1 MNWASRVHRSTA
13 GWRNMEFNW
22 RSPIVTRIAIL
33 VFTIFAFVFVLQDK
47 DRSFI
52 LLLALLGAMA
62 FQVMQ
67 LVKILEAPS
76 VKIDSPLDQIR
87 FDEVTTTFRTDSQEE
102 AVLKVQKEMNDAF
115 NKVKV
120 ARKEKDSEYQFFK
133 NIVQHVG
140 IGILTFKK
148 DGAIQIINNAAKRLL
163 RVDKVERISELRE
176 ASDLLVEAFLKLK
189 TGGRELIRLKSGD
202 ETIQLSI
209 FAIELTL
216 RGEEVKLISMSNIQ
230 SELEEKEMEAWQ
242 NLVRV
247 LTHEIMN
254 SVTPISS
261 LAGVVEE
268 ELQKKLETNQLSMQR
283 DEAEDMHL
291 SVQTISK
298 RSEGLIKFVKEFRSL
313 THIPKPKVL
322 QVAVK
327 PLLDEL
333 AMLHKKE
340 LADNNIAISVLVEP
354 ETMMVMADKTLI
366 EQVLINLIK
375 NAIQAFGEKT
385 DKKISLYAHLN
396 ETGNVLISVKDNGTG
411 IEPEA
416 LEKIFIPFF
425 STKKTG
431 SGIGLSLSRQIMRQ
445 HEGNI
450 SVKSEMGEGTE
461 FVLRF

>member
-1 MNWASRVHRSTA
+1 VVERPTQDVSSFLDAIKFDDLSSSFKT
-13 GWRNMEFNW
+13 E
-22 RSPIVTRIAIL
+22 SP
-33 VFTIFAFVFVLQDK
+33 D
-47 DRSFI
+47 
-52 LLLALLGAMA
+52 
-62 FQVMQ
+62 
-67 LVKILEAPS
+67 PS
-76 VKIDSPLDQIR
+76 V
-87 FDEVTTTFRTDSQEE
+87 
-102 AVLKVQKEMNDAF
+102 QKLHREMNEALG
-115 NKVKV
+115 KLRQS
-120 ARKEKDSEYQFFK
+120 RKEKDSEYQFFK

-140 IGILTFKK
+140 IGILTFKR
-148 DGAIQIINNAAKRLL
+148 DETIQIINNAAKRLL
-163 RVDKVERISELRE
+163 HIDKADRLHDLRDVSE
-176 ASDLLVEAFLKLK
+176 DMVEAFLKLK
-189 TGGRELIRLKSGD
+189 TGGRELVRVKNGD

-209 FAIELTL
+209 YAIELTL

-268 ELQKKLETNQLSMQR
+268 ELQQKLLANELNMER
-283 DEAEDMHL
+283 EEAEDMHL
-291 SVQTISK
+291 SIQTISR

-313 THIPKPKVL
+313 THIPKPKLAEVCIR
-322 QVAVK
+322 

-340 LADNNIAISVLVEP
+340 LADNNIIISVAVEP
-354 ETMMVMADKTLI
+354 DTLCIRADKTLI

-375 NAIQAFGEKT
+375 NAIQAFGEKL
-385 DKKISLYAHLN
+385 DKKIMLSSYVN
-396 ETGNVLISVKDNGTG
+396 ENGGVIVSVKDNGTG

-431 SGIGLSLSRQIMRQ
+431 SGIGLSLSKQIMRQ

-450 SVKSEMGEGTE
+450 AVKSVLGQGTE
-461 FVLRF
+461 FLLRF

>member
-1 MNWASRVHRSTA
+1 
-13 GWRNMEFNW
+13 MEFNW
-22 RSPIVTRIAIL
+22 RSPLVTRVAIL
-33 VFTIFAFVFVLQDK
+33 VFTIFAFTVILDGK
-47 DRSFI
+47 DTSIF
-52 LLLALLGAMA
+52 LALALLAAIG
-62 FQVMQ
+62 FQVSQ
-67 LVKILEAPS
+67 LVKVVERPTQDVSSFLDAIKFDDLSSSFKTE
-76 VKIDSPLDQIR
+76 SPDP
-87 FDEVTTTFRTDSQEE
+87 T
-102 AVLKVQKEMNDAF
+102 VQKLHREMNEALG
-115 NKVKV
+115 KLRQS
-120 ARKEKDSEYQFFK
+120 RKEKDSEYQFFK

-140 IGILTFKK
+140 IGILTFKR
-148 DGAIQIINNAAKRLL
+148 DETIQIINNAAKRLL
-163 RVDKVERISELRE
+163 HIDKADRLHDLRDVSE
-176 ASDLLVEAFLKLK
+176 DMVEAFLKLK
-189 TGGRELIRLKSGD
+189 TGGRELVRVKNGD

-209 FAIELTL
+209 YAIELTL

-268 ELQKKLETNQLSMQR
+268 ELHRKLLANELNMEKE
-283 DEAEDMHL
+283 EAEDMHL
-291 SVQTISK
+291 SIQTISR

-313 THIPKPKVL
+313 THIPKPKLAEVCIR
-322 QVAVK
+322 

-340 LADNNIAISVLVEP
+340 LADNNITISISAEP
-354 ETMMVMADKTLI
+354 DTLCIRADKTLV

-375 NAIQAFGEKT
+375 NAIQAFGEKQ
-385 DKKISLYAHLN
+385 DKKIMLSSYVN
-396 ETGNVLISVKDNGTG
+396 ENGGVIVSVKDNGTG

-431 SGIGLSLSRQIMRQ
+431 SGIGLSLSKQIMRQ

-450 SVKSEMGEGTE
+450 AVKSVLGEGTE
-461 FVLRF
+461 FLLRF

>member
-1 MNWASRVHRSTA
+1 
-13 GWRNMEFNW
+13 MEFNW
-22 RSPIVTRIAIL
+22 RSPLVTRVAIL
-33 VFTIFAFVFVLQDK
+33 VFTIFAFTVILDGK
-47 DRSFI
+47 DTSIF
-52 LLLALLGAMA
+52 LALALLAAIG
-62 FQVMQ
+62 FQVSQ
-67 LVKILEAPS
+67 LVKVVERPTQDVSSFLDAIKFDDLSSSFKTESPDPS
-76 VKIDSPLDQIR
+76 V
-87 FDEVTTTFRTDSQEE
+87 
-102 AVLKVQKEMNDAF
+102 QKLHREMNEALG
-115 NKVKV
+115 KLRQS
-120 ARKEKDSEYQFFK
+120 RKEKDSEYQFFK

-140 IGILTFKK
+140 IGILTFKR
-148 DGAIQIINNAAKRLL
+148 DETIQIINNAAKRLL
-163 RVDKVERISELRE
+163 HIDKADRLHDLRDVSE
-176 ASDLLVEAFLKLK
+176 DMVEAFLKLK
-189 TGGRELIRLKSGD
+189 TGGRELVRVKNGD

-209 FAIELTL
+209 YAIELTL

-268 ELQKKLETNQLSMQR
+268 ELHRKLLANELNMEKE
-283 DEAEDMHL
+283 EAEDMHL
-291 SVQTISK
+291 SIQTISR

-313 THIPKPKVL
+313 THIPKPKLAEVCIR
-322 QVAVK
+322 

-340 LADNNIAISVLVEP
+340 LADNNITISISVEP
-354 ETMMVMADKTLI
+354 DTLCIRADKTLV

-375 NAIQAFGEKT
+375 NAIQAFGEKQ
-385 DKKISLYAHLN
+385 DKKIMLSSYVN
-396 ETGNVLISVKDNGTG
+396 ENGGVIVSVKDNGTG

-431 SGIGLSLSRQIMRQ
+431 SGIGLSLSKQIMRQ

-450 SVKSEMGEGTE
+450 AVKSVLGEGTE
-461 FVLRF
+461 FLLRF

>member
-1 MNWASRVHRSTA
+1 
-13 GWRNMEFNW
+13 MEFNW

-33 VFTIFAFVFVLQDK
+33 VFTIFAFAVVIIDK
-47 DRSFI
+47 DRNFI
-52 LLLALLGAMA
+52 LVFGLLGAIG

-67 LVKILEAPS
+67 LVKLVE
-76 VKIDSPLDQIR
+76 SPVQANQASLFDQIR
-87 FDEVTTTFRTDSQEE
+87 FDEVTTSFKTTSQNEN
-102 AVLKVQKEMNDAF
+102 VLRVQREMNEAF
-115 NKVKV
+115 NKVKQ

-148 DGAIQIINNAAKRLL
+148 DGTIQIINNAAKRLL
-163 RVDKVERISELRE
+163 RVDRVEHINELRE
-176 ASDLLVEAFLKLK
+176 ASDALVDAFLKLK
-189 TGGRELIRLKSGD
+189 TGGRELVRLKAGD
-202 ETIQLSI
+202 ETVQLSV

-216 RGEEVKLISMSNIQ
+216 RGEEVKLISMNNIQ

-261 LAGVVEE
+261 LAGIVEE
-268 ELQKKLETNQLSMQR
+268 ELGKKLNSEEVVLKK

-313 THIPKPKVL
+313 THIPKPKL
-322 QVAVK
+322 MQVAVK
-327 PLLDEL
+327 PLLEEL
-333 AMLHKKE
+333 ALLHRKE
-340 LADNNIAISVLVEP
+340 LADNGIGISVSTDP
-354 ETMMVMADKTLI
+354 ETMVVMADKMLV

-385 DKKISLYAHLN
+385 DRQIVMTAYQN

-450 SVKSEMGEGTE
+450 SVKSVLGEGTE
-461 FVLRF
+461 FILRFG

>member
-1 MNWASRVHRSTA
+1 
-13 GWRNMEFNW
+13 MEFNW
-22 RSPIVTRIAIL
+22 RSPLVTRVAIL
-33 VFTIFAFVFVLQDK
+33 VFTIFAFTVILDGK
-47 DRSFI
+47 DTSIF
-52 LLLALLGAMA
+52 LALALLAAIG
-62 FQVMQ
+62 FQVSQ
-67 LVKILEAPS
+67 LVKVVERPTQDVSSFLDAIKFDDLSSSFKTESPDPS
-76 VKIDSPLDQIR
+76 V
-87 FDEVTTTFRTDSQEE
+87 
-102 AVLKVQKEMNDAF
+102 QKLHREMNEALG
-115 NKVKV
+115 KLRQS
-120 ARKEKDSEYQFFK
+120 RKEKDSEYQFFK

-140 IGILTFKK
+140 IGILTFKR
-148 DGAIQIINNAAKRLL
+148 DETIQIINNAAKRLL
-163 RVDKVERISELRE
+163 HIDKADRLHDLRE
-176 ASDLLVEAFLKLK
+176 VSEDMVEAFLKLK
-189 TGGRELIRLKSGD
+189 TGGRELVRVKNGD

-209 FAIELTL
+209 YAIELTL

-268 ELQKKLETNQLSMQR
+268 ELHRKLLANELNMEKE
-283 DEAEDMHL
+283 EAEDMHL
-291 SVQTISK
+291 SIQTISR

-313 THIPKPKVL
+313 THIPKPKLAEVCIR
-322 QVAVK
+322 

-340 LADNNIAISVLVEP
+340 LADNNITISISVEP
-354 ETMMVMADKTLI
+354 DTLCIRADKTLV

-375 NAIQAFGEKT
+375 NAIQAFGEKL
-385 DKKISLYAHLN
+385 DKKIMLSSYVN
-396 ETGNVLISVKDNGTG
+396 ENGGVIVSVKDNGTG

-431 SGIGLSLSRQIMRQ
+431 SGIGLSLSKQIMRQ

-450 SVKSEMGEGTE
+450 AVKSVLGEGTE
-461 FVLRF
+461 FLLRF

>member
-1 MNWASRVHRSTA
+1 
-13 GWRNMEFNW
+13 MEFNW
-22 RSPIVTRIAIL
+22 RSPLVTRVAIL
-33 VFTIFAFVFVLQDK
+33 VFTIFAFTVILDGK
-47 DRSFI
+47 DTSIF
-52 LLLALLGAMA
+52 LALALLAAIG
-62 FQVMQ
+62 FQVSQ
-67 LVKILEAPS
+67 LVKVVERPTQDVSSFLDAIKFDDLSSSFKTE
-76 VKIDSPLDQIR
+76 SPDP
-87 FDEVTTTFRTDSQEE
+87 T
-102 AVLKVQKEMNDAF
+102 VQKLHREMNEALG
-115 NKVKV
+115 KLRQS
-120 ARKEKDSEYQFFK
+120 RKEKDSEYQFFK

-140 IGILTFKK
+140 IGILTFKR
-148 DGAIQIINNAAKRLL
+148 DETIQIINNAAKRLL
-163 RVDKVERISELRE
+163 HIDKADRLHDLRDVSE
-176 ASDLLVEAFLKLK
+176 DMVEAFLKLK
-189 TGGRELIRLKSGD
+189 TGGRELVRVKNGD

-209 FAIELTL
+209 YAIELTL

-268 ELQKKLETNQLSMQR
+268 ELQQKLLANELNMER
-283 DEAEDMHL
+283 EEAEDMHL
-291 SVQTISK
+291 SIQTISR

-313 THIPKPKVL
+313 THIPKPKLAEVCIR
-322 QVAVK
+322 

-340 LADNNIAISVLVEP
+340 LADNNIIISVAVEP
-354 ETMMVMADKTLI
+354 DTLCIRADKTLI

-375 NAIQAFGEKT
+375 NAIQAFGEKL
-385 DKKISLYAHLN
+385 DKKIMLSSYVN
-396 ETGNVLISVKDNGTG
+396 ENGGVIVSVKDNGTG

-431 SGIGLSLSRQIMRQ
+431 SGIGLSLSKQIMRQ

-450 SVKSEMGEGTE
+450 AVKSVLGQGTE
-461 FVLRF
+461 FLLRF